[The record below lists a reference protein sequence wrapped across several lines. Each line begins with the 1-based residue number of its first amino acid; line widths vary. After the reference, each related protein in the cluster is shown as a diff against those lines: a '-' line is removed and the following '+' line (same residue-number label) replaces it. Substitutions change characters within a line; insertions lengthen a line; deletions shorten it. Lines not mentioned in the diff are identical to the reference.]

1 MWRFVRI
8 AHGFLETTADEG
20 MEAVA
25 KGLKAR
31 EIEIM
36 GMFSGVVCVCVMRVL
51 RGHEL
56 LRYKV
61 TLEKVLL

>member
-36 GMFSGVVCVCVMRVL
+36 GMFSGVVCVCYARFEGV
-51 RGHEL
+51 
-56 LRYKV
+56 
-61 TLEKVLL
+61 